1 MAANPP
7 KTKKKGRKRPAKRA
21 PPKGKVLATTKAKT
35 LIELPGPDPF
45 EMRPGF
51 GVSKKSRMNFLRA
64 RAGIY
69 FMMDQTMP
77 TIEDICAHS
86 EFDEVSLTQ
95 MRNWA
100 SADRWQEKRRE
111 FWEGINAGVRK
122 RIGNKLIERQI
133 KILDDC
139 DLIYKRNLDF
149 LTGDDGRAVPQPKSY
164 ESLVRAHVYLIK
176 AQSEMTRDMI
186 DVVVPP
192 VTPETVVG
200 DEMPRIVPEFTA
212 EEARVAALAVVQQRR
227 QLQSQN
233 NPVKD
238 DDDGEKMD

>member
-1 MAANPP
+1 MGKPP
-7 KTKKKGRKRPAKRA
+7 KTKKRGAKRPPKRA
-21 PPKGKVLATTKAKT
+21 PPKGEVLVTTKSKT
-35 LIELPGPDPF
+35 LIELPGPTPF

-51 GVSKKSRMNFLRA
+51 GVSKKSRMHYLRA

-77 TIEDICAHS
+77 TVEDICAHS

-100 SADRWQEKRRE
+100 AADRWQEKRRE
-111 FWEGINAGVRK
+111 FWEGVNAKVRK
-122 RIGNKLIERQI
+122 KLGNKLIERQMR
-133 KILDDC
+133 ILDDC
-139 DLIYKRNLDF
+139 DKIYQQNLDF
-149 LTGDDGRAVPQPKSY
+149 LTGGDGRDVPQPKSY
-164 ESLVRAHVYLIK
+164 ESLVRAHVHLIK
-176 AQSEMTRDMI
+176 AQSDMTRDMI
-186 DVVVPP
+186 DVIVPP
-192 VTPETVVG
+192 VTPETSNA

-233 NPVKD
+233 NPSED
-238 DDDGEKMD
+238 NDDGETVD